1 MDALDVTRF
10 LNLLLSPLLR
20 LLGIA
25 KDAAPL
31 TVVGLV
37 LGLSYGGGLI
47 IREAQRGHIQPR
59 DVFLA
64 SSFMGLCHSLIED
77 TLIVVALGADIYV
90 VLFGRLVF
98 SVLLVA
104 ILARILRG
112 TGDAFFFRFLYRDLL
127 HGKSQPQYEPVVE
140 RPLDS

>member
-1 MDALDVTRF
+1 M
-10 LNLLLSPLLR
+10 
-20 LLGIA
+20 LGIS

-90 VLFGRLVF
+90 VLFGRLIF
-98 SVLLVA
+98 SVLLVG
-104 ILARILRG
+104 IFARFLRG
-112 TGDAFFFRFLYRDLL
+112 TGDAFFFRFLYRDTLC
-127 HGKSQPQYEPVVE
+127 GKSRSQYGQVIEQSS
-140 RPLDS
+140 DS